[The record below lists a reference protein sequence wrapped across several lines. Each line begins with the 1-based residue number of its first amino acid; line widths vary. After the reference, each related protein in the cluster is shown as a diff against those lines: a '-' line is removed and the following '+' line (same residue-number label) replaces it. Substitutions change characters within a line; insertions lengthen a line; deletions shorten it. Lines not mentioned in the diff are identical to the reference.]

1 MIVKLDNFPKVRGE
15 HNKICQNYHLATWMR
30 LLVAIQLILQ
40 VTNDLPMEVPR
51 LVSLSAKQHAKY
63 VKIAR
68 CQVQAGFPVYPFYI
82 YIYIHIYPSYTS
94 QKTGGFITIFNPYL
108 FKTQPTHWAQPVR
121 NEALLAGY
129 LQEGLQVDCK
139 NWTQI
144 PTVGRRSNK
153 TTTKNHTKST
163 KKRQSS

>member
-1 MIVKLDNFPKVRGE
+1 MSKLPPGNMNASIGSYSIDLAGDQWSTHRGSKVGIPLRQTARQ
-15 HNKICQNYHLATWMR
+15 ICQDSKMSSSSR
-30 LLVAIQLILQ
+30 LSCISIL
-40 VTNDLPMEVPR
+40 
-51 LVSLSAKQHAKY
+51 
-63 VKIAR
+63 
-68 CQVQAGFPVYPFYI
+68 

-94 QKTGGFITIFNPYL
+94 QKTGGFITMFNPYL